1 MVERRNRSERKNS
14 KRSSKRSNRSSK
26 RSNRSSKRSNRK
38 NTRKNRRQSGGNN
51 FSLRQ
56 GQEFASYHTQQ
67 HGGAYTPIHGAP
79 LDYSGA
85 LPAELRDSA
94 HLGGY
99 DKHYQAASGMSDA
112 TPATVPMPAQKGGA
126 RRSSKRSSKKASKK
140 SKKASKKSKKSSKSS
155 KKSSKSSKKSSKSS
169 KKSSKSSK
177 RSSRKSRSSRR
188 NNRQRGGRM
197 LGNSPVD
204 SPTMLL
210 TPSEAAK
217 AGTGDFSNPLL
228 KH

>member
-14 KRSSKRSNRSSK
+14 KRSSK

-79 LDYSGA
+79 LDYSAA

-99 DKHYQAASGMSDA
+99 DKYYQEASGMSDT
-112 TPATVPMPAQKGGA
+112 TPATVPMPEQKGGA

-140 SKKASKKSKKSSKSS
+140 SKKASKR
-155 KKSSKSSKKSSKSS
+155 
-169 KKSSKSSK
+169 KSSK
-177 RSSRKSRSSRR
+177 RSSKKSKKASKRSNKKSSKRKSSKRSNRR